1 MAIRRPLLR
10 ALVLGTA
17 LTSAAACNDGFDGD
31 FRGAGGRAFDTTAA
45 ALNAAPR
52 PKADDRGVISY
63 PNYQVA
69 VARQGDTVTTVAAR
83 LGIAAAELATY
94 NALPADVPLRK
105 GELLALPRRV
115 AEPSPATGAPTT
127 GPILPAT
134 DQIDVTTLA
143 GNAIERAGTTTTPKP
158 AAQVGAEPLRH
169 KATRGETAY
178 SIARL
183 YNVSVKS
190 LSDWNGLGPDL
201 SVREGQLLI
210 IPVANE
216 TKTAALKPA
225 VITAP
230 GVGSPTPPPPS
241 AVKPLPAEKPA
252 AATAPA
258 KDTPASPQLDQF
270 KTSAATKAPKMLY
283 PVNGNIIRDYVKKK
297 NEGIDI
303 AAKPGDL
310 VKAADSGTV
319 AAITASTDQIPIL
332 VLRHANNL
340 LTVYANVD
348 GIKVKKGDTVKRGQA
363 VAVVRPGTPSFV
375 HFEVRQGFDSV
386 DPTPYLQ

>member
-1 MAIRRPLLR
+1 MAHSPLLR
-10 ALVLGTA
+10 AILAGTA
-17 LTSAAACNDGFDGD
+17 LTSLVACNDGFDGD

-69 VARQGDTVTTVAAR
+69 VAQRGDTVTSVAAR
-83 LGIAAAELATY
+83 LGLPADELARY

-115 AEPSPATGAPTT
+115 AEPSPATGALST
-127 GPILPAT
+127 GPIMPGSE
-134 DQIDVTTLA
+134 QIDVTTLA
-143 GNAIERAGTTTTPKP
+143 GSAIQRAGNVSNPATP
-158 AAQVGAEPLRH
+158 GMTGTEPLRH
-169 KATRGETAY
+169 KVARGETAY

-183 YNVSVKS
+183 YSISVRS
-190 LSDWNGLGPDL
+190 LAEWNGLGPDL
-201 SVREGQLLI
+201 AVREGQVLI
-210 IPVANE
+210 IPV
-216 TKTAALKPA
+216 TAASAKPA
-225 VITAP
+225 QITTAP
-230 GVGSPTPPPPS
+230 GVGSPTPQPPS
-241 AVKPLPAEKPA
+241 AAKPLPAEKTLPTAVA
-252 AATAPA
+252 A
-258 KDTPASPQLDQF
+258 KETPASPDLGKL
-270 KTSAATKAPKMLY
+270 KTANAKEPRMLY

-303 AAKPGDL
+303 AATPGAS
-310 VKAADSGTV
+310 VKAADAGTV

-332 VLRHANNL
+332 VLRHPNNL

-348 GIKVKKGDTVKRGQA
+348 GIKVKKGDTVKRGQS
-363 VAVVRPGTPSFV
+363 VATVRQGNPSFV